1 MSRGTPFTTNRAGRR
16 TAEPVRW
23 GDQAAGMLF
32 AAPYLAGVAIFLIL
46 PLGMA
51 VYYSFCHY
59 TMLQPPIWTGLQ
71 NYIGLLHDQ
80 SFRTALIN
88 TIVYAAASLPLTL
101 VMSLGLAILLNCP
114 IRGQAVYRTIIFLPS
129 LVPLVA
135 AGVIWGWLLNSDKG
149 LVSYLLAPVLHTAGG
164 LLAAAASWAGAGR
177 DTVTALQRLAPPV
190 WLADPHWAMPV
201 IIFLGLWSI
210 GQTVVIFLAGLQDI
224 PHELYEAAELDGA
237 GALQR
242 LRHVTLPMLSPVIF
256 FNLIMGIIGSWQVF
270 DLPYVMTQGGPDK
283 STLFYSMYVFSAGME
298 QLRMGPACAMAM
310 VQLFIILLLTALA
323 FWSAKRWVHYT

>member
-149 LVSYLLAPVLHTAGG
+149 LVSYLLAPLLHTAGG
-164 LLAAAASWAGAGR
+164 
-177 DTVTALQRLAPPV
+177 
-190 WLADPHWAMPV
+190 
-201 IIFLGLWSI
+201 
-210 GQTVVIFLAGLQDI
+210 
-224 PHELYEAAELDGA
+224 
-237 GALQR
+237 
-242 LRHVTLPMLSPVIF
+242 
-256 FNLIMGIIGSWQVF
+256 
-270 DLPYVMTQGGPDK
+270 
-283 STLFYSMYVFSAGME
+283 
-298 QLRMGPACAMAM
+298 
-310 VQLFIILLLTALA
+310 
-323 FWSAKRWVHYT
+323 